1 MESRRITVRGIA
13 FDDGKLLAV
22 KHKTNKGIEAEYWS
36 IPGGGLDLGESL
48 HDGLIREMIEETG
61 ITPKVGK
68 LLFIQQYTENQRE
81 FLELFFEISNPRE
94 YRNINLDAT
103 THGAIELTH
112 CAYITPSQENLLPKF
127 LRTIDIG
134 AYINE
139 DQAPYIAN
147 YL

>member
-13 FDDGKLLAV
+13 FNDGKLLAV

-61 ITPKVGK
+61 ITPKIGK
-68 LLFIQQYTENQRE
+68 LLFIQQYAENQRE
-81 FLELFFEISNPRE
+81 FLEFFYLLENNEDFI
-94 YRNINLDAT
+94 NINLAAT
-103 THGAIELTH
+103 SHGQLELTRVEF
-112 CAYITPSQENLLPKF
+112 IDPQKENILPKF
-127 LRTIDIG
+127 LQEIDI
-134 AYINE
+134 ATYVAT
-139 DQAPYIAN
+139 DQSVLTKT